1 MWQGVRARIF
11 RQHCVVKLGRWAVD
25 SPDNHV
31 ARRAELAALDN
42 CGVSAARR
50 RQGVAYGADTP
61 FDNTMDA
68 SLCALQS
75 FYVYSN
81 KNTNLQP
88 KEK

>member
-1 MWQGVRARIF
+1 M
-11 RQHCVVKLGRWAVD
+11 KLGRWAVD
-25 SPDNHV
+25 SPDDHV

-42 CGVSAARR
+42 CGVSVARR
-50 RQGVAYGADTP
+50 RQRVTYGADTP

-75 FYVYSN
+75 FYVYPN
-81 KNTNLQP
+81 EKTNLKP